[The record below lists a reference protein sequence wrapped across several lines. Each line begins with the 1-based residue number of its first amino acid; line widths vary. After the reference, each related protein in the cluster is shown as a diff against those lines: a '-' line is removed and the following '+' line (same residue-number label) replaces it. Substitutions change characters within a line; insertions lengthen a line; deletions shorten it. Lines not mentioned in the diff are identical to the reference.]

1 MNINNNKFLAFL
13 DHALLEF
20 LSQKSQYEL
29 LSTFLKKKRLSLAFY
44 SVESEKTYLKSDNL
58 NKKINENPKVKGF
71 IFFSILQISYTR
83 NNNIKVIKKLL
94 EKNYEIIFFREN
106 MHIKKNPDLKK
117 NIKKIKLFRD
127 NNLHLL
133 KKLENLI

>member
-71 IFFSILQISYTR
+71 IFFSILQISYTI

-94 EKNYEIIFFREN
+94 
-106 MHIKKNPDLKK
+106 
-117 NIKKIKLFRD
+117 
-127 NNLHLL
+127 
-133 KKLENLI
+133 

>member
-1 MNINNNKFLAFL
+1 MNMNNKKFLAFL

-29 LSTFLKKKRLSLAFY
+29 LSNFLKKKGLSLTFY
-44 SVESEKTYLKSDNL
+44 SVETEKTYLKSDNL
-58 NKKINENPKVKGF
+58 IKKINENPDVKGF
-71 IFFSILQISYTR
+71 IFFSMLQISYTK
-83 NNNIKVIKKLL
+83 NNNLKVIKNLL
-94 EKNYEIIFFREN
+94 EKNYEIIFFREDI
-106 MHIKKNPDLKK
+106 HIKKNLDFKK

-127 NNLHLL
+127 NNLHLI

>member
-1 MNINNNKFLAFL
+1 MKTNNLKFLAFL

-29 LSTFLKKKRLSLAFY
+29 LSNFLKKKGLSLAFY
-44 SVESEKTYLKSDNL
+44 SVETERTYLKSDNL
-58 NKKINENPKVKGF
+58 IKKMDENPKVNGF
-71 IFFSILQISYTR
+71 IFFSILQISYLE

-94 EKNYEIIFFREN
+94 NKNYEIIFFREN
-106 MHIKKNPDLKK
+106 MHIKKDLDLKK

-127 NNLHLL
+127 NNLHLI

>member
-1 MNINNNKFLAFL
+1 MNMNNKKFLAFL

-29 LSTFLKKKRLSLAFY
+29 LSNFLKKKGLSLTFY
-44 SVESEKTYLKSDNL
+44 SVETEKTYLKSDNL
-58 NKKINENPKVKGF
+58 IKKINENPDVKGF
-71 IFFSILQISYTR
+71 IFFSMLQISYAK
-83 NNNIKVIKKLL
+83 NNNLKVIKNLL

-106 MHIKKNPDLKK
+106 IHIKKNLDFKK

-127 NNLHLL
+127 NNLHLI